1 MVETPDR
8 SLSLILAELGVGLF
22 APAASVRTPSTA
34 ELEDLITR
42 LITAGDPRLFS
53 SLPCLFVLHDQVAPE
68 AVRRVAE
75 QVAGVERASLG
86 LAWRLARAFAI
97 QWEPDVVHLFG
108 SPHRLPALAVEPQQ
122 LPDPEDDFGERCPAI
137 ARELHAERPEGN
149 VVIDLIDSFHTW
161 LRQTELERPAIA
173 HA

>member
-1 MVETPDR
+1 M
-8 SLSLILAELGVGLF
+8 LAELGVGLF
-22 APAASVRTPSTA
+22 APATSVRTPSTA

-42 LITAGDPRLFS
+42 LISSGDPRLVS
-53 SLPCLFVLHDQVAPE
+53 SLPCLFVLHDRVAPE

-75 QVAGVERASLG
+75 QIVGVDRESLG

-108 SPHRLPALAVEPQQ
+108 CPHRLPALAVEPQQ
-122 LPDPEDDFGERCPAI
+122 LPDPEEDFGERCPVI
-137 ARELHAERPEGN
+137 ARELYAERAEGN
-149 VVIDLIDSFHTW
+149 IVIDLIDTFRTW